1 MPYISCRVMTIKVK
15 KFGTIL
21 NGRPAGREAALVL
34 KQILRD
40 VEEGEKIV
48 LDFTG
53 VLVLTPSYAD
63 EFMREL
69 RESPYKIQIK
79 NASQAVQ
86 DTLEAIEFS
95 FQKG

>member
-1 MPYISCRVMTIKVK
+1 MTTKVK

-34 KQILRD
+34 KQMLQD
-40 VEEGEKIV
+40 VEEV
-48 LDFTG
+48 TLDFAD

-63 EFMREL
+63 EFLHEL
-69 RESPYKIQIK
+69 RESPHKVQIT

-86 DTLEAIEFS
+86 DTLEAIEFP
-95 FQKG
+95 FQKE